1 MAGRNVNVWI
11 TNWTNTGATTP
22 VPRWTVDVVIEWT
35 KEDGTPGS
43 HSGTYTF
50 PNILGGVPLK
60 RIRQYM
66 EEIILREARIQLAI
80 DEED

>member
-1 MAGRNVNVWI
+1 MSGRNVNIWI
-11 TNWTNTGATTP
+11 DNWTNTGSTAP
-22 VPRWTVDVVIEWT
+22 VPKWTVDITLEWT

-50 PNILGGVPLK
+50 PNIFAGIPLK
-60 RIRQYM
+60 RMREYM
-66 EEIILREARIQLAI
+66 ERLILNEVRIQLGI